1 LLNKE
6 HSNVTLSKVPLVK
19 RFI

>member
-1 LLNKE
+1 LNKE
-6 HSNVTLSKVPLVK
+6 HSNVTLPKVPLVK